1 MMKKQPL
8 FLLSSFLLLASCGE
22 PQSSLSHE
30 AENTPEASSVVASP
44 AAESAVT
51 SETPKDPT
59 VADLKE
65 DLSNFVPFYMGK
77 LESFSSYRSETHG
90 STKAKVWFV
99 ETTQTIDVLSIKGDY
114 SYLKNESHGSV
125 DSVHEAYFHGQKT
138 LVKNLGEDKFA
149 EKTMGEYLDA
159 YGVNP
164 HGHSIEGY
172 SLTGAAINS
181 LIRAEGEGNLFEMTF
196 DPEKATNN
204 VRIQMKAF
212 GGLDDYPVFSSIK
225 ITLKIQDDFTPI
237 TYEVKASYKAKKWGV
252 ESDCHQEYTVTFSA
266 FNASPEVPNLEAIR
280 SEYNF

>member
-1 MMKKQPL
+1 MKIKQPL
-8 FLLSSFLLLASCGE
+8 FLLSSFLLLASCGQ

-30 AENTPEASSVVASP
+30 EESVPEASSEIVSS
-44 AAESAVT
+44 AAESEAT

-59 VADLKE
+59 VADLND
-65 DLSNFVPFYMGK
+65 DLSNFVPLYMGK

-90 STKAKVWFV
+90 STKAKVWFI
-99 ETTQTIDVLSIKGDY
+99 ESTQTIDVLSIKGDY

-125 DSVHEAYFHGQKT
+125 DSVHEAYFHEKKT
-138 LVKNLGEDKFA
+138 LVKNLGEDKFTV
-149 EKTMGEYLDA
+149 KTMDEYLAA

-172 SLTGAAINS
+172 SLAGDAINS
-181 LIRAEGEGNLFEMTF
+181 LIRAEGEGNLFEISF

-212 GGLDDYPVFSSIK
+212 GELDDYPVFSSIK

-237 TYEVKASYKAKKWGV
+237 TYQVQAKYKAKKWGM

-266 FNASPEVPNLEAIR
+266 FDASPEAPNLEAIR
-280 SEYNF
+280 SEYDF